1 MEHREKNVFAAAKE
15 IVENGTAVD
24 CKFQSDDHASYNVDL
39 AEAIAFNK
47 KARMLLTKIK

>member
-15 IVENGTAVD
+15 IVEKGTAVD
-24 CKFQSDDHASYNVDL
+24 CKFQSDDHASYIVDL

-47 KARMLLTKIK
+47 KLVCF